1 MEFMTVTGL
10 FDGRRY
16 IAIYRKWFNDKLGA
30 WELQLVPGTLR
41 WDLSGSVSFAHSAE
55 SEEYLGPAGTNAGD
69 LLCSA

>member
-16 IAIYRKWFNDKLGA
+16 IAIYRKWFNDKLSA

-41 WDLSGSVSFAHSAE
+41 WDLSGSGPLTHPVA
-55 SEEYLGPAGTNAGD
+55 SEVLGPAGTDAGEV
-69 LLCSA
+69 LCSA

>member
-16 IAIYRKWFNDKLGA
+16 IAIYRKWFNDKLSA

-41 WDLSGSVSFAHSAE
+41 WDLSGSSPLTQPLE
-55 SEEYLGPAGTNAGD
+55 SEKYLGPAGTNASD
-69 LLCSA
+69 VLCSA

>member
-30 WELQLVPGTLR
+30 WELELVQGTLR
-41 WDLSGSVSFAHSAE
+41 WDLSSSGPLPDSPE
-55 SEEYLGPAGTNAGD
+55 SDTYVGPPGTHARD
-69 LLCSA
+69 LLCSL

>member
-16 IAIYRKWFNDKLGA
+16 IAIYRKWFNDKLSA

-41 WDLSGSVSFAHSAE
+41 WDLSGSGSLTHPVASDD
-55 SEEYLGPAGTNAGD
+55 LGPTGSEAGD

>member
-16 IAIYRKWFNDKLGA
+16 MAIYRKWFNDQLSA

-41 WDLSGSVSFAHSAE
+41 WDLTGSGPLTPLE
-55 SEEYLGPAGTNAGD
+55 SEKYPGPVGVNEGD
-69 LLCSA
+69 VLCSV

>member
-16 IAIYRKWFNDKLGA
+16 IAIYRKWFNDKLSA

-41 WDLSGSVSFAHSAE
+41 WDLSGSAPLTHPVTSEDLGSAG
-55 SEEYLGPAGTNAGD
+55 SDAGD
-69 LLCSA
+69 VLCSA